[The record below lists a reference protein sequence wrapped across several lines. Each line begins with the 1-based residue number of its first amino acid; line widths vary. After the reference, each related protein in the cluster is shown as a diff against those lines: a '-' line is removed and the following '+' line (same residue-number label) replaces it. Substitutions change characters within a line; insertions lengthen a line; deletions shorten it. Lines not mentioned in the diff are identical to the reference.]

1 MAKKAFDKFINGRS
15 NAAKKEDIRKAKRS
29 AKKEIAEGII
39 RTKQLKRAAKA
50 EAKEV
55 RKAGGVPTKGGYKG
69 THQTDES
76 APAGRPK
83 PRPSAPPSEG
93 RKTAGYKP
101 TKGRKPAEGRKP
113 TEGRKP
119 SDNRKPA
126 AGSRK
131 AYDRKQP
138 DERKPREDRAQPEDR
153 KTHEDRAQPRNP
165 SEARQ
170 PLEARQPAEARKFFA
185 PGKPRAGEPPAKV
198 VPHTVAALHPTEDQ
212 STEVPRPIEARKVT
226 GRRRPVEARRPPEAR
241 DTAQTPPPA
250 DTRKPAET
258 RKPADT
264 PKTAEGRPAPG
275 AERRAPADTRRAPAK
290 PAGPQ
295 MPLNKYIAHGGISSR
310 REAADIVKSGV
321 VKVNGKVV
329 TDPGFKIFDKDEVK
343 VNGKKVVPTG
353 NLVYILLNK
362 PKDFITTS
370 NDPEGRKTV
379 LDLVRKA
386 TDERIFPIGRLDRN
400 TTGVLLLTN
409 DGELT
414 QKLAHPAYEVK
425 KVYEVRLDKDLT
437 KKDFDQIISG
447 VTLEDGLISPDAL
460 AYADAHDKSI
470 VGIEIHSGKNRI
482 VRRIFEH
489 LGYTVKNLDRV
500 MYAGLTKKNVDRGRW
515 RFLSEKEVR
524 LLKYL
529 NTSFTRK
536 K

>member
-15 NAAKKEDIRKAKRS
+15 NAAKKEDVRKEKRA

-39 RTKQLKRAAKA
+39 RTKQRKRAAAA

-55 RKAGGVPTKGGYKG
+55 RKAGGVPA
-69 THQTDES
+69 Q
-76 APAGRPK
+76 
-83 PRPSAPPSEG
+83 G
-93 RKTAGYKP
+93 RKSTP
-101 TKGRKPAEGRKP
+101 ERKPA
-113 TEGRKP
+113 
-119 SDNRKPA
+119 DNRKPA
-126 AGSRK
+126 DSRKPADNRKPAQPRKPAPGSRK
-131 AYDRKQP
+131 AYESKKP
-138 DERKPREDRAQPEDR
+138 EERKPRER
-153 KTHEDRAQPRNP
+153 KPTAPPPR
-165 SEARQ
+165 
-170 PLEARQPAEARKFFA
+170 
-185 PGKPRAGEPPAKV
+185 
-198 VPHTVAALHPTEDQ
+198 PTEGQ
-212 STEVPRPIEARKVT
+212 PKEAPRPIEARKVT
-226 GRRRPVEARRPPEAR
+226 GRKRPVEARRPAEARETSETPMPVHAPKPEAPSHPVER
-241 DTAQTPPPA
+241 PA
-250 DTRKPAET
+250 ATPAE
-258 RKPADT
+258 
-264 PKTAEGRPAPG
+264 RPASRRPG
-275 AERRAPADTRRAPAK
+275 PERA
-290 PAGPQ
+290 AGPQ
-295 MPLNKYIAHGGISSR
+295 MPLNKYIAHGGICSR

-329 TDPGFKIFDKDEVK
+329 TDPGFKILDKDEVK
-343 VNGKKVVPTG
+343 VSGKKVVPTG

-437 KKDFDQIISG
+437 KKDFDQIIQG

-460 AYADAHDKSI
+460 AYADTHDKSVI
-470 VGIEIHSGKNRI
+470 GIEIHSGKNRI

-500 MYAGLTKKNVDRGRW
+500 MYAGLTKKNVDRGKW
-515 RFLSEKEVR
+515 RLLSEKEVR